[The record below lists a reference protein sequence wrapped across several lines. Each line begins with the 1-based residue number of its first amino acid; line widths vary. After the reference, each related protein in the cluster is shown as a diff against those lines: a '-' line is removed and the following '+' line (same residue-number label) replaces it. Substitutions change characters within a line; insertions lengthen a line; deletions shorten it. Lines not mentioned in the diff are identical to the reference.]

1 MGQQQLL
8 LLVLSTVIVG
18 LAAVAGIQAFD
29 ENQQQAT
36 QDAMVQRGTTIISD
50 IKAELSKPEQLG
62 GITYSA
68 TPKNVFGQ
76 LGYNDGTSATVPVEG
91 ASANV
96 ECELGLDSGN
106 SEAVVLCGDG
116 VSDVQK
122 VSVTLNG
129 SGNGEVSTA
138 FGSNAASL
146 PSGG

>member
-18 LAAVAGIQAFD
+18 LATVAGIQAFD

-50 IKAELSKPEQLG
+50 IKAGLSKPEQLG
-62 GITYSA
+62 GITYGA
-68 TPKNVFGQ
+68 TEKNVTEQ
-76 LGYNDGTSATVPVEG
+76 LGYNDGSDAVISVEG

-96 ECELGLDSGN
+96 KCELGLDSGN
-106 SEAVVLCGDG
+106 SKAVVLCGDG

-122 VSVTLNG
+122 VSVTLNA

-138 FGSNAASL
+138 FGSNAVSL
-146 PSGG
+146 P